1 MRFSEKLPKLRKNN
15 NLSQEQ
21 LAEQLGV
28 SRQAVSKWEAGNSY
42 PDMEKML
49 QMCKILNCH
58 LEDLMDDGSIGNIST
73 EESKNKID
81 LNVCMQDFLNFITK
95 LYNMFVSMRFKEKIK
110 FIFEMVF
117 IIVILSISGL
127 LIMKLLEYII
137 YGILPL
143 PILWKILS
151 KVITLILIGAG
162 GVIFI
167 HLLKI
172 RYLDYYV
179 TIEDQNT
186 TQKSIEEPIE
196 KTENKHYEEKPKEK
210 IIIRDPKHSGPAF
223 LKAIEKIIV
232 IMIKVFMIFI
242 TIPVVIGF
250 VFDVGC
256 TVISLYHIIY
266 GNIFAGIAFVGIGI
280 ALILYSFMELVF
292 NFIVDKEQQF
302 KKIFIIAII
311 GLVTCGVGAGI
322 AIGTYL
328 NLEHIPSN
336 QYDEYK
342 ILSQEIPMSDNLWIT
357 KNFEHEYIIDN
368 SVNTV
373 NIEINYLNGVEPEL
387 EIENG
392 KSSNDESYQ
401 YCLVKYETN
410 KYLLYKNILRDIKDK
425 KLVDYENLNSIKLK
439 ITVSQE
445 NYEKLQQNYK
455 KYSKENIEIK

>member
-73 EESKNKID
+73 EGSKNKID

-95 LYNMFVSMRFKEKIK
+95 LYNMFVSMKFKEKIK
-110 FIFEMVF
+110 FIFEMMF
-117 IIVILSISGL
+117 IILILSLSGL
-127 LIMKLLEYII
+127 LIMQLLEYII

-151 KVITLILIGAG
+151 KVITLILIAAG

-186 TQKSIEEPIE
+186 TKKSIEEPIE
-196 KTENKHYEEKPKEK
+196 KTENRHYEEKSKEK

-223 LKAIEKIIV
+223 LKVIEKIIV
-232 IMIKVFMIFI
+232 IMIKLFTIFI
-242 TIPVVIGF
+242 VIPVVIGF
-250 VFDVGC
+250 VIDVGC
-256 TVISLYHIIY
+256 TVVSLYHIIY

-292 NFIVDKEQQF
+292 NFIDDSVD
-302 KKIFIIAII
+302 A
-311 GLVTCGVGAGI
+311 
-322 AIGTYL
+322 
-328 NLEHIPSN
+328 
-336 QYDEYK
+336 D
-342 ILSQEIPMSDNLWIT
+342 
-357 KNFEHEYIIDN
+357 
-368 SVNTV
+368 TV
-373 NIEINYLNGVEPEL
+373 NIEINYLNGIEPEL
-387 EIENG
+387 EIENR
-392 KSSNDESYQ
+392 KNSNDENYQ
-401 YCLVKYETN
+401 YCLVTYDTN
-410 KYLLYKNILRDIKDK
+410 RYMLYKNILQDIKNK
-425 KLVDYENLNSIKLK
+425 KLIDYENLNSIKLK

-445 NYEKLQQNYK
+445 NYEKLQQNYE
-455 KYSKENIEIK
+455 KYCKVY

>member
-73 EESKNKID
+73 EGSKNKID

-95 LYNMFVSMRFKEKIK
+95 LYNMFVSMKFKEKIK
-110 FIFEMVF
+110 FIFEMMF
-117 IIVILSISGL
+117 IILILSLSGL
-127 LIMKLLEYII
+127 LIMRLLEYII

-151 KVITLILIGAG
+151 KVITLILIAAG

-186 TQKSIEEPIE
+186 TKKSIEEPIE
-196 KTENKHYEEKPKEK
+196 KTENRHYEEKSKEK

-223 LKAIEKIIV
+223 LKVIEKIIV
-232 IMIKVFMIFI
+232 IMIKLFMIFI
-242 TIPVVIGF
+242 VIPVVIGF
-250 VFDVGC
+250 VIDVGC
-256 TVISLYHIIY
+256 TVVSLYHIIY

-280 ALILYSFMELVF
+280 ALILYSFMELAF
-292 NFIVDKEQQF
+292 NFVVDKKQHF

-311 GLVTCGVGAGI
+311 GLITCGVGAGI
-322 AIGTYL
+322 AIGSYL
-328 NLEHIPSN
+328 NFEHVSTN
-336 QYDEYK
+336 QYNEYK
-342 ILSQEIPMSDNLWIT
+342 TLSQEIPMSDNLWIT
-357 KNFEHEYIIDN
+357 KNYEHEYIIDD
-368 SVNTV
+368 SVDVDTV
-373 NIEINYLNGVEPEL
+373 NIEINYLNGIEPKL
-387 EIENG
+387 EIENR
-392 KSSNDESYQ
+392 KNSNDENYK
-401 YCLVKYETN
+401 YCIVTYDTN
-410 KYLLYKNILRDIKDK
+410 RYMLYKNILQDIKNK
-425 KLVDYENLNSIKLK
+425 KLIDYENLNSIKLK

-445 NYEKLQQNYK
+445 NYEKLQQNYE
-455 KYSKENIEIK
+455 KYCKD

>member
-58 LEDLMDDGSIGNIST
+58 LEDLMDDGSIGNISI
-73 EESKNKID
+73 EGSKNKID

-95 LYNMFVSMRFKEKIK
+95 LYNMFVSMRLKGKIK
-110 FIFEMVF
+110 FVFEMVF
-117 IIVILSISGL
+117 IILILLLSGL
-127 LIMKLLEYII
+127 LIMRLLEYII

-151 KVITLILIGAG
+151 KVIMLILIAVG

-196 KTENKHYEEKPKEK
+196 KTENRHYEEKSKEK

-223 LKAIEKIIV
+223 LKVIEKIIV
-232 IMIKVFMIFI
+232 IMIKLFMIFI
-242 TIPVVIGF
+242 AIPVVIGF
-250 VFDVGC
+250 VIDVGC
-256 TVISLYHIIY
+256 TVVSLYHIIY

-280 ALILYSFMELVF
+280 ALILYSFMELAF
-292 NFIVDKEQQF
+292 NFIVDKEQHF

-311 GLVTCGVGAGI
+311 GLITCGVGAGI
-322 AIGTYL
+322 AIGSYI
-328 NLEHIPSN
+328 NFEHVSTN
-336 QYDEYK
+336 QYNEYK
-342 ILSQEIPMSDNLWIT
+342 TLSQEIPMSDNLWIT
-357 KNFEHEYIIDN
+357 KNYEHEYIIDN
-368 SVNTV
+368 SIGTV
-373 NIEINYLNGVEPEL
+373 NIEVKYLNGIEPKL
-387 EIENG
+387 EIENR
-392 KSSNDESYQ
+392 KNSNDENYQ
-401 YCLVKYETN
+401 YCLVTYDTN
-410 KYLLYKNILRDIKDK
+410 RYMLYKNILQDIKNK
-425 KLVDYENLNSIKLK
+425 KLIDYENLNSIKLK

-445 NYEKLQQNYK
+445 NYEKLQQNYE
-455 KYSKENIEIK
+455 KYCKQY

>member
-49 QMCKILNCH
+49 QMCRILNCH

-73 EESKNKID
+73 EGSKNKID
-81 LNVCMQDFLNFITK
+81 LNICMQDFLNFITK
-95 LYNMFVSMRFKEKIK
+95 LYNMFVCMRFKEK
-110 FIFEMVF
+110 MVF
-117 IIVILSISGL
+117 IILILLISGL

-151 KVITLILIGAG
+151 KVITLILIAVG

-186 TQKSIEEPIE
+186 TKKSIEEPIE

-223 LKAIEKIIV
+223 LKVIEKIIV
-232 IMIKVFMIFI
+232 IMIKLFMIFI
-242 TIPVVIGF
+242 AISVVVGF
-250 VFDVGC
+250 VFDVGV
-256 TVISLYHIIY
+256 TVVSLYHIIY

-292 NFIVDKEQQF
+292 NFIVDKEQHF
-302 KKIFIIAII
+302 KKIFIISII
-311 GLVTCGVGAGI
+311 GLITCGVGAGI
-322 AIGTYL
+322 AIGSYI
-328 NLEHIPSN
+328 NFEHVSTN
-336 QYDEYK
+336 QYNEYK

-357 KNFEHEYIIDN
+357 KNYEYEYIIDN
-368 SVNTV
+368 SINTV
-373 NIEINYLNGVEPEL
+373 NIEINYLDGIEPEL
-387 EIENG
+387 EIENR
-392 KSSNDESYQ
+392 KNSNDESYQ
-401 YCLVKYETN
+401 YCLVTYDTN
-410 KYLLYKNILRDIKDK
+410 RYMLYKNILQDIKNK
-425 KLVDYENLNSIKLK
+425 KLIDYENLNSIKLK

-445 NYEKLQQNYK
+445 NYEKLQQNYE
-455 KYSKENIEIK
+455 KYCKQY